1 MKLIYAI
8 VSSDDSSSV
17 SGALTQNGFFATKLA
32 STGGFL
38 MAGNTTFLICTEDE
52 NVDRVISIIAEH
64 SKTGIAES
72 LAAAV
77 YAAGAEATIALMTP
91 RELDGQEPP
100 AGRAS
105 CSDGRRERGRRLFC
119 REGAGAFGCGHFRKP
134 LSGAGRDVSPSHSK
148 PGE

>member
-38 MAGNTTFLICTEDE
+38 MAGNTTFLICTDDE

-64 SKTGIAES
+64 SKSVNRWSLLPQVTGLALIRLS
-72 LAAAV
+72 L
-77 YAAGAEATIALMTP
+77 
-91 RELDGQEPP
+91 
-100 AGRAS
+100 
-105 CSDGRRERGRRLFC
+105 
-119 REGAGAFGCGHFRKP
+119 
-134 LSGAGRDVSPSHSK
+134 
-148 PGE
+148 